1 MCIRDRVW
9 VLHMTIDVA
18 FVHMADKAA
27 EQGDL
32 KKVCFLHVVPPQIV
46 AFAISVI
53 PVMLGAYFGADYM
66 RCV

>member
-1 MCIRDRVW
+1 MVW

-32 KKVCFLHVVPPQIV
+32 KKVCFLHVVPPQMCIRDR
-46 AFAISVI
+46 
-53 PVMLGAYFGADYM
+53 LGRIRRKLEHILRKFSEEA
-66 RCV
+66 